1 MNVLVIVTLVA
12 LYGEAASMAIFNII
26 IMLLYS
32 IVCKIMLFVVPLFI
46 LSLQECTYND
56 KI

>member
-1 MNVLVIVTLVA
+1 MNVLVIVTSVA